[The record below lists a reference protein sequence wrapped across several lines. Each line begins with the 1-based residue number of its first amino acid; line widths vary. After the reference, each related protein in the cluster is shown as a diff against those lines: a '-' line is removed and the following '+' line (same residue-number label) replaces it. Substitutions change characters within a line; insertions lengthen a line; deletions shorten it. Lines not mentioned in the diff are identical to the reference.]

1 MWGLRFFNSFWMPD
15 VVMEISGI
23 DGKGLQVSEGRGV
36 SVLELV
42 KAEYNVLFSTDF
54 GSSIRHKL
62 TTMFERWYSRE
73 VTFCMLEERPKAL
86 V

>member
-1 MWGLRFFNSFWMPD
+1 MPD

-54 GSSIRHKL
+54 SSSIRHKL
-62 TTMFERWYSRE
+62 TTMFERWYSRGHFLHARRE
-73 VTFCMLEERPKAL
+73 TKSACLRHGL
-86 V
+86 LLLCSR